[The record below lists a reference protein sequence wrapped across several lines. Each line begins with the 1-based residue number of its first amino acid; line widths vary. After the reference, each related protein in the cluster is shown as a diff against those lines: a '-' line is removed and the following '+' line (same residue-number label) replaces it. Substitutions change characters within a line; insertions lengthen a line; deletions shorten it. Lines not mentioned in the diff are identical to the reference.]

1 MSYSQYHPQI
11 NTRLFL
17 LGMTLGIILSAIG
30 GCETNT
36 SSNGNESQVVTLP
49 ASMVVEGVEWTRES
63 EFSEKHQ
70 AKLEQYLHEHPSLAE
85 NPVISGEPQIYRNP
99 NDATRFY
106 WIEKTENTEP
116 NWCCLE
122 SKSGKWT
129 LTDGSGSPF

>member
-1 MSYSQYHPQI
+1 MSYLQYRPEL
-11 NTRLFL
+11 NTRSFL
-17 LGMTLGIILSAIG
+17 LGITLGIILSVIG

-36 SSNGNESQVVTLP
+36 SSNGNESQVVSLP
-49 ASMVVEGVEWTRES
+49 ALMVIESVEWTREP

-70 AKLEQYLHEHPSLAE
+70 AKLEQYFHEHPSLAE
-85 NPVISGEPQIYRNP
+85 NPVISGDPQVYRNP
-99 NDATRFY
+99 KNATRFY

-122 SKSGKWT
+122 LKGGEWT

>member
-1 MSYSQYHPQI
+1 MHLLSFPVCLAPFS
-11 NTRLFL
+11 LF
-17 LGMTLGIILSAIG
+17 MT
-30 GCETNT
+30 GCESNT
-36 SSNGNESQVVTLP
+36 SRNGNETQAVSLP
-49 ASMVVEGVEWTRES
+49 ASIVIEDEEWTREP
-63 EFSEKHQ
+63 EFS
-70 AKLEQYLHEHPSLAE
+70 AKLQERLEQYLHQHPSLAE